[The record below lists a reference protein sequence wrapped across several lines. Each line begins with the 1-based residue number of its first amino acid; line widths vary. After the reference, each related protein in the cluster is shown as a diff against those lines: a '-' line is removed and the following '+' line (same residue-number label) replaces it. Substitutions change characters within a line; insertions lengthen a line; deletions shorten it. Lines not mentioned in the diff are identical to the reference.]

1 VIWPVRRPARNA
13 LFSRKEKS
21 MKTVL
26 AAMVIGAFLAIAAA
40 MITVNVLAISI
51 W

>member
-1 VIWPVRRPARNA
+1 
-13 LFSRKEKS
+13 

-26 AAMVIGAFLAIAAA
+26 AAVIIGAFLAVAAA
-40 MITVNVLAISI
+40 MIAVNVLAISI

>member
-1 VIWPVRRPARNA
+1 
-13 LFSRKEKS
+13 

-26 AAMVIGAFLAIAAA
+26 AAIVIGAFLAVAAA
-40 MITVNVLAISI
+40 MIAVNVIAISI